1 MAGCHRGYKR
11 DPGNPTSVT
20 AESTP
25 TLAPTPPRAI
35 RRLAIAFTAGPDY
48 QSTEGDRRIVRV
60 LGLDLPLR
68 ASIAI
73 LVMTLVVL
81 FDFTRTGIPAEIQAI
96 GRTAGAIRYQAL
108 ERVILFGLVPG
119 LVVLLV
125 FRDRLGNYGL
135 GLGDW
140 RWGLG
145 LVAVGCIVMTPII
158 VSIGANA
165 QFNSYYGISGAL
177 VVDLLVTN
185 LLDLIPTEFV
195 LRGFLMFTLL
205 RTIGPLGVVVAQ
217 LPFVFVHLGKPEIEL
232 FSTLAG
238 GTVFGWLNWRTHSI
252 WWSALGHVYILTL
265 IVAIAGA
272 ARVT

>member
-1 MAGCHRGYKR
+1 MSTADAGM
-11 DPGNPTSVT
+11 PTW
-20 AESTP
+20 
-25 TLAPTPPRAI
+25 
-35 RRLAIAFTAGPDY
+35 RRLARRFTAGPAYPATD
-48 QSTEGDRRIVRV
+48 GDRQTVR
-60 LGLDLPLR
+60 LFGLDLPLR
-68 ASIAI
+68 ASTAI

-81 FDFTRTGIPAEIQAI
+81 FDFTRTGIPQEVQAL
-96 GRTAGAIRYQAL
+96 GRAAGALRYQAL

-119 LVVLLV
+119 LVVLLA

-145 LVAVGCIVMTPII
+145 LVAIGCAIMTPII

-165 QFNSYYGISGAL
+165 QFSTYYGVSSAPVG
-177 VVDLLVTN
+177 DLLATN
-185 LLDLIPTEFV
+185 LLDLVPTEF
-195 LRGFLMFTLL
+195 LIRGFLMFVLI

-232 FSTLAG
+232 FSTLLG
-238 GTVFGWLNWRTHSI
+238 GMVFGWLNWRTRSI

-265 IVAIAGA
+265 IVTVAGA
-272 ARVT
+272 ARAG